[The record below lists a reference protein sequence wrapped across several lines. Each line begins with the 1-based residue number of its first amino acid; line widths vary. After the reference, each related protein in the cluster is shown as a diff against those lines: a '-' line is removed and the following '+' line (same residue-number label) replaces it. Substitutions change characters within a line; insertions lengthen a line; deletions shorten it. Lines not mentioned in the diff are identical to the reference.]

1 MRVAYYSPLP
11 PQRSGIADYSAALL
25 PELRRRV
32 DVSVARPFNPP
43 PRADVALYQLGND
56 PESGGW
62 VYESLRRRPG
72 LVVLHEVALHG
83 LVAGLTLGRGD
94 RAAYLEAVQHE
105 GGAAGRLAAERA
117 LAGLDPPLWE
127 TRPEEFPLLREALQ
141 LAEGIVVHS
150 EYAER
155 RVREAGYERP
165 VHRIPYPAPA
175 ESPPP
180 VEEPLARTGAPM
192 IGCLGKV
199 NAAKRIP
206 QLLTAFARLRRSF
219 PEALLVIAG
228 EGATSESIRVRLERL
243 GLEAGGEVLL
253 LDYVSEDLFRGL
265 VSRCDVCV
273 SLRWPTLGETSASA
287 VAALGAGTPLV
298 VSDVGWFQELPDSV
312 AAKIPVDEWEVDHL
326 TAVLELLASDSALR
340 RGMADAA
347 RAYARL
353 ELDLGRCADAYA
365 AALAVHN
372 AASGVERTRSA
383 ET

>member
-11 PQRSGIADYSAALL
+11 PQRSGIADYSALLL

-32 DVSVARPFNPP
+32 DVSLARPFQPP

-94 RAAYLEAVQHE
+94 RAAYLDAVQHD
-105 GGAAGRLAAERA
+105 GGVAGRLAAERA

-127 TRPEEFPLLREALQ
+127 TRPQEFPLIREALQ
-141 LAEGIVVHS
+141 LAKGIVVHS

-155 RVREAGYERP
+155 KVREAGYERP
-165 VHRIPYPAPA
+165 VHRIAHPAPV
-175 ESPPP
+175 ESPLP
-180 VEEPLARTGAPM
+180 VEASLPRPGAPV

-199 NAAKRIP
+199 NPAKRIP

-219 PEALLVIAG
+219 PQALLVIAG
-228 EGATSESIRVRLERL
+228 EGATGESIRARLERL
-243 GLEAGGEVLL
+243 SLQAGEDVLL
-253 LDYVSEDLFRGL
+253 LDYVSEDQFRGL
-265 VSRCDVCV
+265 VTRCDVCV
-273 SLRWPTLGETSASA
+273 SLRWPTLGETSGSA
-287 VAALGAGTPLV
+287 IDALAAGTPLV

-312 AAKIPVDEWEVDHL
+312 AAKIPVDEWEADHL

-340 RGMADAA
+340 QGMADAA
-347 RAYARL
+347 QAYARR

-365 AALAVHN
+365 AALTGH
-372 AASGVERTRSA
+372 SRSA